1 MQKMEKGLTE
11 IILGYRVDE
20 LVGPIVMIGSGG
32 VMSEI
37 FDDKS
42 IRIAPVEISDA
53 MEMIKEVKSLISVQ
67 GFRGLPKADMKVL
80 AQAIV
85 QISQLASVR
94 EIKEAE
100 INPIIIKEGENG
112 IVAVDGLITL
122 N

>member
-1 MQKMEKGLTE
+1 
-11 IILGYRVDE
+11 
-20 LVGPIVMIGSGG
+20 
-32 VMSEI
+32 
-37 FDDKS
+37 
-42 IRIAPVEISDA
+42 VEISDA